1 MSTIVIRKVVSNEQL
16 QLIRSTIA
24 DGPFVP
30 GAQTAVGGA
39 VKVKHNVQLDHRSP
53 ASAKAAEL
61 LVAACRA
68 SSTFAA
74 ATWAEAMMTPMFC
87 RYEPGM
93 AYGNHIDGAFMGEP
107 PDQLRCDIAVTV
119 CLVDGTSYD
128 GGDLVID
135 AAGVPRRWKGD
146 AGDCIIYPADTL
158 HRVEPVTR
166 GTREVAVMWIQS
178 MVRDPAQR
186 RILFDVKEA
195 LDELDRAAV
204 SPPPLEALRRSYF
217 NLIRM
222 WA

>member
-1 MSTIVIRKVVSNEQL
+1 MSAIAIRRVLSDEQL
-16 QLIRSTIA
+16 QAIRSTIA
-24 DGPFVP
+24 GGPFVD

-39 VKVKHNVQLDHRSP
+39 ATGKHNLQLAPTSD
-53 ASAKAAEL
+53 ASTKAGEL
-61 LVAACRA
+61 LVAGCRE
-68 SSTFAA
+68 SSTFLA
-74 ATWAEAMMTPMFC
+74 ATWVEAMMAPMFC

-93 AYGNHIDGAFMGEP
+93 TYGNHIDGAFMGEA
-107 PDQLRCDIAVTV
+107 PDQLRCDIAVTI
-119 CLVDGTSYD
+119 CLVDGTTYD
-128 GGDLVID
+128 GGELVID

-158 HRVEPVTR
+158 HRVEPVTK
-166 GTREVAVMWIQS
+166 GIREVAVLWIQS

-195 LDELDRAAV
+195 LDDLDRAQG
-204 SPPPLEALRRSYF
+204 PPAPVEALRRVYF